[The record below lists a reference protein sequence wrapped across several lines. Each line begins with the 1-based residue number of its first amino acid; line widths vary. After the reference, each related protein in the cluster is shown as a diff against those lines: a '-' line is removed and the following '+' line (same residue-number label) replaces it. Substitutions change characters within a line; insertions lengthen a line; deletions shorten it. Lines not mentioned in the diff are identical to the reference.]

1 MKEYIMNDLTPIEI
15 SSITDM
21 VKGMSKEQLKVAV
34 KHVPIEIMCEEIA
47 IRHKNLEEKIAG
59 INSIMGV
66 N

>member
-1 MKEYIMNDLTPIEI
+1 MSDLTPIEV

-21 VKGMSKEQLKVAV
+21 VKGMSTEQLKIAV
-34 KHVPIEIMCEEIA
+34 QYIPVEIMCNEIA

-59 INSIMGV
+59 INSIMGI